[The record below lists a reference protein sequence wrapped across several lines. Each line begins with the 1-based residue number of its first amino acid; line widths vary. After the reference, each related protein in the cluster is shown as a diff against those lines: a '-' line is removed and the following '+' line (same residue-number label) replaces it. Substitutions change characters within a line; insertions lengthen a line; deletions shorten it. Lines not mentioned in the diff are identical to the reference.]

1 MKMNE
6 IKYTLWTIPKSEW
19 SHFPLQDIEI
29 SDAEKNEMISFAKE
43 LDDERLKDLL
53 RPFNKPI
60 TQNMLYKFIERNPM
74 IKSQIMQYQQIKG
87 ERK

>member
-1 MKMNE
+1 MRTNE
-6 IKYTLWTIPKSEW
+6 IKHTLWTFIK
-19 SHFPLQDIEI
+19 DIEI
-29 SDAEKNEMISFAKE
+29 SEAEKNELISFAKE